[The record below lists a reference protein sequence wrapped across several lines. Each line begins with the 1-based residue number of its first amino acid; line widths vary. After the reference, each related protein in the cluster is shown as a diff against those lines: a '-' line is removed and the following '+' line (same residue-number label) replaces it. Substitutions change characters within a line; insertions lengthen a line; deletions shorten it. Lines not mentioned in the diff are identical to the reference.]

1 MNNSHK
7 DVVDRNRLIAV
18 LEQQIAL
25 CGTDDE
31 HDRITV
37 YLTADDAR
45 RILVWLKEQKPIM
58 RPADKAFTL
67 YNSWK

>member
-1 MNNSHK
+1 MNNSNK
-7 DVVDRNRLIAV
+7 DVVDRNRLITV

-45 RILVWLKEQKPIM
+45 RIVGWLKEQKPIM

-67 YNSWK
+67 YNGWK

>member
-7 DVVDRNRLIAV
+7 DVVDRNRLITV
-18 LEQQIAL
+18 LEQQIAM

-45 RILVWLKEQKPIM
+45 RIVGWLKEQKPII
-58 RPADKAFTL
+58 RPPESTYSL

>member
-7 DVVDRNRLIAV
+7 DVAVRHRLITV

-31 HDRITV
+31 HDRNTV

-45 RILVWLKEQKPIM
+45 RLVGWLKEQIPIM

-67 YNSWK
+67 YDSWK

>member
-1 MNNSHK
+1 MNNSLK
-7 DVVDRNRLIAV
+7 DVVVRNRLITV

-31 HDRITV
+31 HDRTTV

-45 RILVWLKEQKPIM
+45 RIVSWLKEQIPVM

-67 YNSWK
+67 YNCWK